1 MVKIILPPGGL
12 TSKPKKPQAPK
23 VITQPA
29 KAWLPPRL
37 ARSTQTFEP
46 EPADTPKPE
55 RPALLLYV
63 HVPFC
68 RSKCRYCAFHSVPLT
83 MDSMEDMERYAEAV
97 AREMKLWGQRLG
109 KPPAHT
115 VYFGGGTPSV
125 LPEYALERI
134 MRALRD
140 SFDLSGCQEFTFE
153 ANPDSVHLNYLRELR
168 DFGVNRLSLGVQ
180 SLNNDELAFL
190 GRPHNAMQAVQ
201 AFQTARAAGFGNVS
215 LDFIWGLPRQ
225 NAASWIK
232 TLKKAEEL
240 RPEHLSCYGLTIEPN
255 TPLEVEEQAGTL
267 ILPGEDMLAKCYIYG
282 AQFLEEHGYL
292 QYEISSF
299 ARMGYASKHNMGYWA
314 GSDYLGFGPAATS
327 TFGGRRWTN
336 PTDLHDYVFQVD
348 AGGTGKRAEELDE
361 ATRLRERI
369 MLALRTTQGLD
380 LREHDKRT
388 GGSFLERHRK
398 LVTLLRNNG
407 LIRLS
412 KGCLSLTRTGMLVS
426 DTIIEKL
433 AFSDEEPTSNGP
445 APSPSRQAPQ
455 GAGPTGG
462 PHC

>member
-1 MVKIILPPGGL
+1 MVKIILPPGGP

-23 VITQPA
+23 VITPPA

-37 ARSTQTFEP
+37 ARTAQASEP
-46 EPADTPKPE
+46 EPEDTPKPA
-55 RPALLLYV
+55 RPALLVYV

-97 AREMKLWGQRLG
+97 AREMKLWSQRLG

-153 ANPDSVHLNYLRELR
+153 ANPDSVHLNYLRGLR

-180 SLNNDELAFL
+180 SLSDEELVFL
-190 GRPHNAMQAVQ
+190 GRPHNSLQAVQ
-201 AFQTARAAGFGNVS
+201 AFHTARAAGFGNVS

-225 NAASWIK
+225 NAASWLK
-232 TLKKAEEL
+232 TLRKAEEL
-240 RPEHLSCYGLTIEPN
+240 KPEHMSCYGLTIEPG
-255 TPLEVEEQAGTL
+255 TPLEAEDQAGML
-267 ILPGEDMLAKCYIYG
+267 KLPEEDMLAKCYVYG

-292 QYEISSF
+292 QYEISNF
-299 ARMGYASKHNMGYWA
+299 ARMGYASKHNLGYWA
-314 GSDYLGFGPAATS
+314 GRDYLGLGPAAVS
-327 TFGGRRWTN
+327 TLADRRWTN
-336 PTDLHDYVFQVD
+336 PKDLHDYVFQVD

-361 ATRLRERI
+361 ATRVREQV

-380 LREHDKRT
+380 LRAHDKRT
-388 GGSFLERHRK
+388 CGNFLERHRK
-398 LVTLLRNNG
+398 LITLLRNNG

-412 KGCLSLTRTGMLVS
+412 KGSLSLTRTGMLVS

-433 AFSDEEPTSNGP
+433 AFSDEEAPGGPTSSP
-445 APSPSRQAPQ
+445 APQAPQ

-462 PHC
+462 PPC